1 LGVYVMPKYIFVTG
15 GVLSGVGKGV
25 TTASIAMLLQSMGYN
40 VTAIKID
47 PYINVDAGTMNPY
60 AHGEVFV
67 TDDGG
72 ETDLDIGHYER
83 FLGKNLSKKNNITT
97 GQVFLSVITKERKGE
112 YLGQTVQII
121 PHVTNEIKSLIRE
134 VVKEDNVDIALIEIG
149 GTVGDIESLPFLEA
163 VRQMRL
169 EEGISNTFFVHVAL
183 TPTLK
188 ATGEQKT
195 KPVQHSVQELRRIG
209 IQPDMIVV
217 RCEKPL
223 VDEARRKIALYSN
236 VPIEYVISNHD
247 VEIIYEVPLILHE
260 QGVPKLIAQKLE
272 LDYREPDL
280 SKWIDFVN
288 RLKKA
293 KIDITIA
300 MIGKYTKLRD
310 SYLSIIEALKH
321 ASATT
326 GVKPHLRWIESSELE
341 DLDIKEIGKQI
352 ADVDAAI
359 ILPGFGKRGAEG
371 KIKAIKYL
379 RENDIPTFG
388 ICFGFQLMVIE
399 FARNVIGLKDANS
412 VELDPSTHHPVV
424 DLLPSQR
431 NIGFLGGTMRLGAR
445 AIKLL
450 KGSYVYKAYGRDII
464 IERHR
469 HRYTVNIKYID
480 LFESCGFRI
489 SGISEDKDGDVVEF
503 MELVSNKFFIG
514 TQAHPEFRSK
524 PLNPSP
530 IFVFFLETVMNYKGR
545 QN

>member
-1 LGVYVMPKYIFVTG
+1 MPKYIFVTG

-412 VELDPSTHHPVV
+412 VELDPSTHQPVV

-469 HRYTVNIKYID
+469 HRYTVNMKYID

-489 SGISEDKDGDVVEF
+489 SGISEDKGGDVVEF

-545 QN
+545 QS

>member
-1 LGVYVMPKYIFVTG
+1 MPKYIFVTG

-469 HRYTVNIKYID
+469 HRYTVNMKYID

>member
-1 LGVYVMPKYIFVTG
+1 MPKYIFVTG

-209 IQPDMIVV
+209 IQPDMIVM

-412 VELDPSTHHPVV
+412 VELDPSTHQPVV

-469 HRYTVNIKYID
+469 HRYTVNMKYID

>member
-1 LGVYVMPKYIFVTG
+1 MPKYIFVTG

-371 KIKAIKYL
+371 KIKAIRYL

-412 VELDPSTHHPVV
+412 VELDPSTHQPVV

-469 HRYTVNIKYID
+469 HRYTVNMKYID

>member
-1 LGVYVMPKYIFVTG
+1 MPKYIFVTG

-469 HRYTVNIKYID
+469 HRYTVDIKYID